1 MEILTDKVETTML
14 LDKANS
20 IQSEKTSENDYEKN
34 ISHAFLKYLICI
46 CKKDSGFLKVIVNAF
61 GIQLQDFFSWLSRKL
76 IFQYPSYLRQEI
88 TCWENNEF

>member
-46 CKKDSGFLKVIVNAF
+46 CKKDSGFLKVIVDAF
-61 GIQLQDFFSWLSRKL
+61 GIQLQDFFLGFPES
-76 IFQYPSYLRQEI
+76 
-88 TCWENNEF
+88 